1 MELLIA
7 LQIALII
14 ATIGYLVLNYLSKD
28 QYKIISE
35 LKDKGNYE
43 EALRKLL
50 KMFKRNKDDL
60 RVIYELGEVNRL
72 LKNNLE
78 AIGYYLQLIEKDVF
92 PPMTTKGEVLKQI
105 GLLFLQEKKV
115 QEAFYYLYYA
125 SYFLPADKD
134 INYSLFRILFEE
146 ENFQLADTFGQ
157 RALPFY
163 NKDPVFLTDFGVTK
177 LELGKYGEAI
187 EILEKAL
194 SSKNVKTRIA
204 LGFTLIKLG
213 GYRRAIDILAP
224 MLTEDNVPSSAIY
237 LIYKMLVYANIY
249 LKNFNDT
256 MRYWDQ
262 FLSFATSKNLVS
274 VIREIGFGIF
284 MTYLYFSKYENA
296 KSTLETLKEYDI
308 SDAVA
313 SAISTLIDEAIKNIN
328 LKKEMKPYDLKAI
341 KEIDNYVNSWLNSS
355 LRAREIIDALYPRK
369 EQKEKIN
376 VVEIIKKVQEEMNLY
391 NQKIKDIISSSAG
404 GGLSP
409 EDEEDICDMFTNR
422 LDERTFALISEE
434 LVKAL
439 GFNILKKIETEPFL
453 QSEGVDY
460 ICSRPRESHRYY
472 IAVRRWGSNEIG
484 KIAVVD
490 INQKSIEN
498 NCDKVMI
505 ISSSP
510 LTNEAQDYV
519 EKNSRIE
526 FKTCK
531 ELAGIIKAVISS
543 V

>member
-1 MELLIA
+1 MEILIA
-7 LQIALII
+7 IQIALII
-14 ATIGYLVLNYLSKD
+14 ATIGYFILNSLSKD
-28 QYKIISE
+28 PHKIINE
-35 LKDKGNYE
+35 LKDKGYYE
-43 EALRKLL
+43 EALKRLL
-50 KMFKRNKDDL
+50 KMFQRNKDDV
-60 RVIYELGEVNRL
+60 RVIYELAEVNRL

-78 AIGYYLQLIEKDVF
+78 AIGYYLQLVEKDAF
-92 PPMTTKGEVLKQI
+92 PPITTKGEVLKQV

-146 ENFQLADTFGQ
+146 DNFQLADTFGQ

-163 NKDPVFLTDFGVTK
+163 NKDPVFLTDLGVTK
-177 LELGKYGEAI
+177 LDLGKYGEAI
-187 EILEKAL
+187 EVLEKAL
-194 SSKNVKTRIA
+194 SSKNIKTRIA

-224 MLTEDNVPSSAIY
+224 MLTEDGIPSPAIY

-249 LKNFNDT
+249 LKNFNET

-262 FLSFATSKNLVS
+262 FLSYATSKNLES

-284 MTYLYFSKYENA
+284 MTYLYFSKYESA

-308 SDAVA
+308 SDAVINA
-313 SAISTLIDEAIKNIN
+313 VSSFIDDAIKNTN
-328 LKKEMKPYDLKAI
+328 LKKEMKPYDLRAI

-376 VVEIIKKVQEEMNLY
+376 VLDIIKKVQEEMNLH
-391 NQKIKDIISSSAG
+391 NQKIKDFISSSAG
-404 GGLSP
+404 SGLSP
-409 EDEEDICDMFTNR
+409 EDEADVCDMFTNR
-422 LDERTFALISEE
+422 LDERTFAFISEE

-439 GFNILKKIETEPFL
+439 GFSILKKVETEAFL
-453 QSEGVDY
+453 ESEGVDY
-460 ICSRPRESHRYY
+460 ICSRPKESDRYY

-484 KIAVVD
+484 KIPIVD

-498 NCDKVMI
+498 KCEKVMI

-510 LTNEAQDYV
+510 PTSEAQEYI